1 MPNTQIIRRRIKSI
15 RNITQITKAME
26 MVAASKMKK
35 AQEKTLRSKNY
46 AGLASEIAVIL
57 KLAGANSHRYLK
69 SFSKIKKELVI
80 VITSDK
86 GLCGSFNVAILK
98 ALVDYLGAHK
108 DRQFGLITIGKK
120 GNRFLQARSFPVI
133 ADFIIPDNP
142 TTNDIAPILQL
153 IDRKFSAK
161 DCQKVTVAFTE
172 FISTL
177 KQIPTI
183 SDLLPFEKKT
193 AEDKDNPDAKKNL
206 EYLFEPTKSQIL
218 KTILP
223 KVMQIKLF
231 QYLLESIAS
240 EHSSRMMAMQN
251 ASKSGKEIVTNLN
264 LLYNSIRQSAIT
276 QEISEITAGAES
288 LNN

>member
-35 AQEKTLRSKNY
+35 AQEKTLKSKNY

-98 ALVDYLGAHK
+98 TLVDYLGARK
-108 DRQFGLITIGKK
+108 DRQFELVTIGKK
-120 GNRFLQARSFPVI
+120 GNRFLQARNFPVI

-142 TTNDIAPILQL
+142 TAGDIAPILQL

-193 AEDKDNPDAKKNL
+193 DKDSPESEKNL

-218 KTILP
+218 KAILP

-231 QYLLESIAS
+231 QHLLESIAS